1 VDAWPGQNFDGV
13 IRQIRNAA
21 QTVQNVVT
29 YDAVIDVRN
38 PDMKLKPGMTANVNI
53 VTARG
58 ENVLTVPNA
67 ALRFRPPAPP
77 EGGRPG
83 GPGGTGGQEAA
94 APPPAGTK
102 TVYVLRQG
110 RPTRVNVKAGVTD
123 GSYTQVEG
131 ELNEDDQVITAS
143 SAAAGATPGAGAGAG
158 GGQRP
163 AGGLGG
169 GGGRGGMRGG
179 GPF

>member
-1 VDAWPGQNFDGV
+1 VKLVRLG
-13 IRQIRNAA
+13 A

-29 YDAVIDVRN
+29 YDAVIDVQN
-38 PDMKLKPGMTANVNI
+38 PEMKLKPGMTANVNI

-83 GPGGTGGQEAA
+83 GRKGADGQAAA
-94 APPPAGTK
+94 APPPPGTK

-110 RPTRVNVKAGVTD
+110 RPERVNVKAGVTD
-123 GSYTQVEG
+123 GSYTEVEG
-131 ELNEDDQVITAS
+131 ELNEGDQVITALS
-143 SAAAGATPGAGAGAG
+143 TAAGTGAAPGAGAG
-158 GGQRP
+158 QRP
-163 AGGLGG
+163 GG
-169 GGGRGGMRGG
+169 GGGGFGGGRRGG